1 MKRFFSTL
9 MVFLGV
15 AFSNAQG
22 TVIDKVIGVVGKYP
36 VLLSDLQ
43 NSMVERED
51 FETKVDRCRTF
62 EMLVFQKLLVAQAD
76 RDSITVADSEV
87 DTELNRRMNV
97 FVEKFG
103 SEEKLEAFYG
113 KRTN

>member
-1 MKRFFSTL
+1 MTRYFFIIL
-9 MVFLGV
+9 LAFGV
-15 AFSNAQG
+15 RVSHGQG
-22 TVIDKVIGVVGKYP
+22 PVIDKVIAVVGKYP

-43 NSMVERED
+43 NAILEREEMESGID
-51 FETKVDRCRTF
+51 KCKVF

-76 RDSITVADSEV
+76 RDSITVSDSEV

-103 SEEKLEAFYG
+103 SE
-113 KRTN
+113 